1 MISELNRRFS
11 SRHKYLFLPS
21 RLVCTNIVYLEL
33 EVTNSIAEN
42 LYKTYSV
49 DLKSDP
55 DGLEAK
61 ILRWKKKW
69 ENQALIERPCTLL
82 TR

>member
-33 EVTNSIAEN
+33 EVINSIAEN

-49 DLKSDP
+49 DLKSDS
-55 DGLEAK
+55 DGLEAE
-61 ILRWKKKW
+61 ILR
-69 ENQALIERPCTLL
+69 
-82 TR
+82 